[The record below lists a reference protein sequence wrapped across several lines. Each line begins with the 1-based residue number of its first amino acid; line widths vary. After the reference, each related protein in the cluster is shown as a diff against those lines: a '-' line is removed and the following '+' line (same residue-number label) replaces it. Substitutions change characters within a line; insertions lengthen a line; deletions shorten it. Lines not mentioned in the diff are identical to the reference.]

1 MSAGL
6 YQAVF
11 SWLYNYFKT
20 MDTTSF
26 PGDFTVRCRLQFI
39 THYNDA
45 YSYVDSARIA
55 LEGGCRWIQ
64 LRMKEAAE
72 PLLEETALAVQE
84 MCREYGA
91 TFIIDDNVLVAKRI
105 NADGVHLGR
114 NDMPVSQAR
123 KILGEGFII
132 GSTINSFD
140 DLSSVLRD
148 ARPDYFG
155 CGPFRFTSTKKNLAP
170 VLGYEGYRILTEKM
184 HKAGIHI
191 PVVAI
196 GGIRRDDVP
205 HILEC
210 GVDGIALSGSIINS
224 DDPIEEMRYI
234 AGLINKANN
243 R

>member
-1 MSAGL
+1 
-6 YQAVF
+6 
-11 SWLYNYFKT
+11 
-20 MDTTSF
+20 
-26 PGDFTVRCRLQFI
+26 
-39 THYNDA
+39 
-45 YSYVDSARIA
+45 
-55 LEGGCRWIQ
+55 
-64 LRMKEAAE
+64 MKEAAE

-91 TFIIDDNVLVAKRI
+91 IFIIDDNVLVAKRI

-196 GGIRRDDVP
+196 GGIRKDDVP

-234 AGLINKANN
+234 AGLINKANK

>member
-1 MSAGL
+1 
-6 YQAVF
+6 
-11 SWLYNYFKT
+11 

-26 PGDFTVRCRLQFI
+26 PEDFTDRCRLQFI
-39 THYNDA
+39 THYNGA

-64 LRMKEAAE
+64 LRMKEASE
-72 PLLEETALAVQE
+72 SLLEQTALAVQT
-84 MCREYGA
+84 MCRECGA

-140 DLSSVLRD
+140 DLLSVLRD
-148 ARPDYFG
+148 SRPDYFG

-170 VLGYEGYRILTEKM
+170 VLGYEGYRNLTGKM
-184 HKAGIHI
+184 LQAGINI
-191 PVVAI
+191 PIIAI
-196 GGIRRDDVP
+196 GGIRSDDIP
-205 HILEC
+205 QILEC

-224 DDPIEEMRYI
+224 DDPIEEMRHI
-234 AGLINKANN
+234 AGLINKTNSIYFKN
-243 R
+243 RYYD